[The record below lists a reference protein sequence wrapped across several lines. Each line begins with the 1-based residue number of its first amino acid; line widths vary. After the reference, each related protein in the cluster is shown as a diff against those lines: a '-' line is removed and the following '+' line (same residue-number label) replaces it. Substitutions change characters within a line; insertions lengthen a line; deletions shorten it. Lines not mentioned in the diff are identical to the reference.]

1 MVISKEG
8 KIGKGEIIMYEDQ
21 EYYLQL
27 IRSYRKKRK
36 YNQQYLADL
45 LKVPRTTY
53 QAIESGRNR
62 LKLEDFTRIV
72 NILQIPLSELEEED
86 HYLVDLT
93 KEDILQW
100 SQVFTKFQT
109 AIEIVENEKEVK
121 INFKTKQKI

>member
-1 MVISKEG
+1 
-8 KIGKGEIIMYEDQ
+8 MYEDQ